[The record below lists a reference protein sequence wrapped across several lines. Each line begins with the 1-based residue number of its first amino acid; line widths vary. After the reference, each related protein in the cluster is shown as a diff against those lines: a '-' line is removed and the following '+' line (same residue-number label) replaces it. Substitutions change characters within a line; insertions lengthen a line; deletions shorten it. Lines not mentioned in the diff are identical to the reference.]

1 MLYYKEGRT
10 FFHSLLFYNSNN
22 SAIVK
27 YLSSLKN
34 SCVSCVSNLL
44 TCAQCIQYSSS
55 KHWRKCV
62 KEKCCRY
69 TVWNSLCLPTSILSQ
84 KQQISFRKFVLEIY
98 YEVTQGTL
106 KKVLCALCCLISIQI
121 QNYRQSHRNRSSS
134 ASGSGSC
141 KKNFYVRITFCIFGA
156 NPQLISILSWSLWVM
171 RLMYWERKE
180 IFFQDSFQFPER
192 ILMFL
197 FSNLE

>member
-1 MLYYKEGRT
+1 M
-10 FFHSLLFYNSNN
+10 
-22 SAIVK
+22 
-27 YLSSLKN
+27 SSLKN

-121 QNYRQSHRNRSSS
+121 QNYRQSHRNRSS

-141 KKNFYVRITFCIFGA
+141 KKNSYVRITFCIFGA
-156 NPQLISILSWSLWVM
+156 NPQLISILSWSLWD
-171 RLMYWERKE
+171 WCTGSKRKS
-180 IFFQDSFQFPER
+180 FFKTLSSFPKEY
-192 ILMFL
+192 
-197 FSNLE
+197 

>member
-1 MLYYKEGRT
+1 MLYYKEG
-10 FFHSLLFYNSNN
+10 HSSILFCFTILIILH
-22 SAIVK
+22 AIVK

-34 SCVSCVSNLL
+34 SCVFCVSNLL

-121 QNYRQSHRNRSSS
+121 QNYRQSHRNRSS
-134 ASGSGSC
+134 GFC
-141 KKNFYVRITFCIFGA
+141 KKILTFG
-156 NPQLISILSWSLWVM
+156 SLFAYLVQIHNWFPSYHDHYE
-171 RLMYWERKE
+171 LWDWCTGNERKS
-180 IFFQDSFQFPER
+180 FFKTLSSFPKEY
-192 ILMFL
+192 
-197 FSNLE
+197 

>member
-1 MLYYKEGRT
+1 M
-10 FFHSLLFYNSNN
+10 
-22 SAIVK
+22 
-27 YLSSLKN
+27 SSLKN

-121 QNYRQSHRNRSSS
+121 QNYRQSHRNRSS

-141 KKNFYVRITFCIFGA
+141 KKKFLRSDHFLHIWCKSTIDFH
-156 NPQLISILSWSLWVM
+156 LIMIIM
-171 RLMYWERKE
+171 RLMYWEQKE